1 MSFAGFQLGSS
12 AGYSQSKSNQTT
24 SIKEG
29 ETAQMNI
36 SYNVSSFVDAFFF
49 FFSRCPDHS
58 SFRELL

>member
-49 FFSRCPDHS
+49 FFFKMS
-58 SFRELL
+58 